1 MKISKVEF
9 ENFRNFKEKCCIT
22 FPTDGS
28 VTVIYGPNGV
38 GKTTLHQLFQW
49 IFYGEVHF
57 NKTASKEMYNLDY
70 EMEVSANHV
79 FSVWGIIDFEHPN
92 SDGTIEK
99 YSIRRE
105 WVYRKELAESRV
117 VDRKI
122 RISKDVGAAGG
133 KSNWVTLTTD
143 ADTATKLI
151 EQILPSGLSQYFFFD
166 GESMIADLGR
176 TGKDSAKSL
185 RKALF
190 SIFDLDIYEQ
200 ATVHLGTQDSGSST
214 VLGKLYLSLA
224 QNSTDK
230 DIILQTGEYRA
241 ASKRVEKLNEEIES
255 YKSYIERHRKEA
267 QELSEQIGNA
277 PSRKALEARRKR
289 AKDTIKTLEDSIAG
303 EMKAFGATVMSVY
316 PYLLLSRVVEEAQFR
331 IGLKVEDQTLPRGL
345 TKELVM
351 TLLSG
356 DTCLCGHPI
365 TAKERAVLEELKK
378 MFPPLSY
385 KYIYDQFKLSAARWA
400 STYDNEALLNH
411 IERIFK
417 IKDQISG
424 QQSEIHDIDE
434 ALKQTGNVDE
444 LIAKRAEAEDRVR
457 YWQGKLSTAQQDLG
471 VKERLKSQHKAKLDK
486 LLAASSA
493 NKAIQDQID
502 IMEAVKQHF
511 TTKLAFSATLYS
523 NELCKAI
530 QELLDRMLSGTRR
543 VTVSSRFELSVKDSH
558 GNEAKSEGQF
568 AIVSFA
574 YIGGILK
581 LLSDVPELK
590 GKEFPLVLDGPFSK
604 LDAKHRQNVID
615 TIPSYAPQVILF
627 SKDDINSCFGAAG
640 PEHVWTIYSNE
651 ERNVSTV
658 KCGYDPEVFSAN
670 GTEN

>member
-1 MKISKVEF
+1 MKISKIEF

-57 NKTASKEMYNLDY
+57 NKTASKEMFNLDF
-70 EMEVSANHV
+70 EQEAAVNKA

-92 SDGTIEK
+92 SAGEIEK

-105 WVYRKELAESRV
+105 WVYRKELKETKV

-122 RISKDVGAAGG
+122 RISKDTGIAG

-143 ADTATKLI
+143 AEAAAKLI

-166 GESMIADLGR
+166 GESMIADLGK
-176 TGKDSAKSL
+176 TGKDSAKAL

-200 ATVHLGTQDSGSST
+200 ATVHLGSQDSGSST
-214 VLGKLYLSLA
+214 VLGKLYLSLT
-224 QNSTDK
+224 QNSSNK
-230 DIILQTGEYRA
+230 DIMLQTGEFRA
-241 ASKRVEKLNEEIES
+241 ATKRVEKLREEIES
-255 YKSYIERHRKEA
+255 YKSYIEKYRKAA
-267 QELSEQIGNA
+267 QDLSEKIGNA
-277 PSRKALEARRKR
+277 PSRKALEERRKR
-289 AKDTIKTLEDSIAG
+289 AKASIKALEESIAS
-303 EMKAFGATVMSVY
+303 EMKAFGATVMSAY
-316 PYLLLSRVVEEAQFR
+316 PHLLLSRVVEEAQFR
-331 IGLKVEDQTLPRGL
+331 IGLKIEDQKLPRGL
-345 TKELVM
+345 TKELVL
-351 TLLSG
+351 TLLDSY
-356 DTCLCGHPI
+356 TCLCGHPI
-365 TAKERAVLEELKK
+365 TAKERQVLEELKK

-385 KYIYDQFKLSAARWA
+385 KYIYDQFKLSAARWGA
-400 STYDNEALLNH
+400 TYDCELLLGH

-417 IKDQISG
+417 FKDQISDL
-424 QQSEIHDIDE
+424 QTEIHDIDE

-444 LIAKRAEAEDRVR
+444 LIAQRSEAEEKLRF
-457 YWQGKLSTAQQDLG
+457 WQSKLSTAEQDLG
-471 VKERLKSQHKAKLDK
+471 VKNRLMAQAKNKLDK
-486 LLAASSA
+486 LLAACSA
-493 NKAIQDQID
+493 NKSIQDRIEV
-502 IMEAVKQHF
+502 MEAVKKHF
-511 TTKLAFSATLYS
+511 ADKLAFSAALYS
-523 NELCKAI
+523 SELCKAI
-530 QELLDRMLSGTRR
+530 QALLDRMLSGTRK
-543 VTVSSRFELSVKDSH
+543 VTVSQRFELSVKDSH

-581 LLSDVPELK
+581 LLSEVPELK

-604 LDAKHRQNVID
+604 LDAQHRQNVID

-627 SKDDINSCFGAAG
+627 SKDDINACFGAEG
-640 PEHVWTIYSNE
+640 PDHVWTIYSNE

-658 KCGYDPEVFSAN
+658 KQGYNPEVFSTN

>member
-1 MKISKVEF
+1 MKISKIEF

-57 NKTASKEMYNLDY
+57 NKTASKEMFNLDF
-70 EMEVSANHV
+70 EQEAAVNKT

-92 SDGTIEK
+92 NEGRIEK

-105 WVYRKELAESRV
+105 WVYRKELRETNV

-122 RISKDVGAAGG
+122 RISKDTGITG

-143 ADTATKLI
+143 ADAAAKLI

-166 GESMIADLGR
+166 GESMIADLGK
-176 TGKDSAKSL
+176 TGKDSAKAL

-200 ATVHLGTQDSGSST
+200 ATVHLGSQDGGSST
-214 VLGKLYLSLA
+214 VLGKLYLSLT
-224 QNSTDK
+224 QNSSNK
-230 DIILQTGEYRA
+230 DIMLQTGEFRA
-241 ASKRVEKLNEEIES
+241 ATRRVEKLSEDIEN
-255 YKSYIERHRKEA
+255 YKSYIEKYRKIA
-267 QELSEQIGNA
+267 QDLSEQIGNA
-277 PSRKALEARRKR
+277 PSRKALEDRRKR
-289 AKDTIKTLEDSIAG
+289 TKASIKTFEEYITS
-303 EMKAFGATVMSVY
+303 EMKAFGTTVMSTY
-316 PYLLLSRVVEEAQFR
+316 PHLLLSRVVEEAQFR
-331 IGLKVEDQTLPRGL
+331 IGLKIEDQKLPRGL
-345 TKELVM
+345 TKELVL
-351 TLLSG
+351 TLLDS

-365 TAKERAVLEELKK
+365 TAKERQALEGLKK

-385 KYIYDQFKLSAARWA
+385 KYIYDQFKLSAARWG
-400 STYDNEALLNH
+400 STYDREILLGH
-411 IERIFK
+411 IEKIFK
-417 IKDQISG
+417 FKDQISDL
-424 QQSEIHDIDE
+424 QTEIHDIDE
-434 ALKQTGNVDE
+434 ALKQNGNVDE
-444 LIAKRAEAEDRVR
+444 LISQRSEAEEKIQF
-457 YWQGKLSTAQQDLG
+457 WQSKLSIAEQDFG
-471 VKERLKSQHKAKLDK
+471 VKNKLKVQAKNKLDK
-486 LLAASSA
+486 LLAACSA
-493 NKAIQDQID
+493 NKSIQDRIEV
-502 IMEAVKQHF
+502 MEGVKKHF
-511 TTKLAFSATLYS
+511 ANKLAFFAALYS
-523 NELCKAI
+523 SELCKAI
-530 QELLDRMLSGTRR
+530 QALLDRMLLGTRK
-543 VTVSSRFELSVKDSH
+543 VTVSQRFELSVKDSH

-581 LLSDVPELK
+581 LLSEVPELK

-604 LDAKHRQNVID
+604 LDAQHRQNVID

-627 SKDDINSCFGAAG
+627 SKDDINACFGTEG
-640 PEHVWTIYSNE
+640 PDHVWTIYSNE
-651 ERNVSTV
+651 ERNVSTI
-658 KCGYDPEVFSAN
+658 KQGYDLEVFSTN

>member
-57 NKTASKEMYNLDY
+57 NKTASKEMYNLDF
-70 EMEVSANHV
+70 EQEARLHSR

-92 SDGTIEK
+92 SAGVVEK

-105 WVYRKELAESRV
+105 WIYQKEHKASKVIET
-117 VDRKI
+117 KI
-122 RISKDVGAAGG
+122 RISKDVGAAEEN
-133 KSNWVTLTTD
+133 KSNWVTLTKD
-143 ADTATKLI
+143 AETASNII

-185 RKALF
+185 RKALY
-190 SIFDLDIYEQ
+190 SIFDLDVYEQ
-200 ATVHLGTQDSGSST
+200 ATVHIGEQEGSST
-214 VLGKLYLSLA
+214 VLGKLYIALA
-224 QNSTDK
+224 QTSSNHDVM
-230 DIILQTGEYRA
+230 LETGEYRA
-241 ASKRVEKLNEEIES
+241 AVKRVEKLKEEIETFRS
-255 YKSYIERHRKEA
+255 IVEKYIRET

-277 PSRKALEARRKR
+277 PSHKALEERRKT
-289 AKDTIKTLEDSIAG
+289 AKGSIKALEESISR
-303 EMKAFGATVMSVY
+303 EIEAFGKTVMANY

-331 IGLKVEDQTLPRGL
+331 IGLKVEDQHLPRGL
-345 TKELVM
+345 TKDLIV
-351 TLLSG
+351 TLLEG

-365 TAKERAVLEELKK
+365 TEQERFALEEWKK

-385 KYIYDQFKLSAARWA
+385 KYIYDQFKASAARWA
-400 STYDNEALLNH
+400 TTYDRELLLTH
-411 IERIFK
+411 IEQIFRYR
-417 IKDQISG
+417 DQIERLRN
-424 QQSEIHDIDE
+424 EIHDIDE
-434 ALKQTGNVDE
+434 TLKQSGSVDD
-444 LIAKRAEAEDRVR
+444 LIAKRAEAEDKLRS
-457 YWQGKLSTAQQDLG
+457 WQKKLSAAEQDLG
-471 VKERLKSQHKAKLDK
+471 VKSRLMDQHKKKLDK
-486 LLAASSA
+486 LLAECSE
-493 NKAIQDQID
+493 NKAIQNRID
-502 IMEAVKQHF
+502 IMEAVKQYF
-511 TTKLAFSATLYS
+511 ATKLTASATMYS
-523 NELCKAI
+523 SELCKAI
-530 QELLDRMLSGTRR
+530 QTLLDRMLLGTRK

-604 LDAKHRQNVID
+604 LDAQHRQNVID

-627 SKDDINSCFGAAG
+627 SKDDINSCFGDAG

-658 KCGYDPEVFSAN
+658 KHGYDPEVFSAN

>member
-1 MKISKVEF
+1 MKISKIEF

-57 NKTASKEMYNLDY
+57 NKTASKEMFNLDF
-70 EMEVSANHV
+70 EQEAATNKA

-92 SDGTIEK
+92 DTGVIEK

-105 WVYRKELAESRV
+105 WVYRKELKESKV

-122 RISKDVGAAGG
+122 RISKDAGAAG

-143 ADTATKLI
+143 AEDATKLI
-151 EQILPSGLSQYFFFD
+151 EKILPSGLSQYFFFD
-166 GESMIADLGR
+166 GESMIADLGK

-200 ATVHLGTQDSGSST
+200 ATVHLGSQDGGSSV

-224 QNSTDK
+224 QNSSNTD
-230 DIILQTGEYRA
+230 IMLQKGEFRA
-241 ASKRVEKLNEEIES
+241 ASSRVEKLREEIAS
-255 YKSYIERHRKEA
+255 YKAYIENHRKGV
-267 QELSEQIGNA
+267 QELSEKIGNA
-277 PSRKALEARRKR
+277 PSRKGLEERRKR
-289 AKDTIKTLEDSIAG
+289 AKASIKALEESIAS
-303 EMKAFGATVMSVY
+303 EMKSFGSTVMAVY
-316 PYLLLSRVVEEAQFR
+316 PHLLLSRVVEEAQFR
-331 IGLKVEDQTLPRGL
+331 IGLKVEDQKLPRGL
-345 TKELVM
+345 TKDLVL
-351 TLLSG
+351 TLLES
-356 DTCLCGHPI
+356 DTCLCGNPI
-365 TAKERAVLEELKK
+365 SANERLVLEELKK

-400 STYDNEALLNH
+400 ATYDRELLLGH

-417 IKDQISG
+417 FKDQISDLHN
-424 QQSEIHDIDE
+424 EIHEIDE

-444 LIAKRAEAEDRVR
+444 LIAKRAEEEEQTRF
-457 YWQGKLSTAQQDLG
+457 WQNKLSAAEQDLG
-471 VKERLKSQHKAKLDK
+471 VKTKLMNQHKNKLDK
-486 LLAASSA
+486 LLAACSA
-493 NKAIQDQID
+493 NKAIQDHIEV
-502 IMEAVKQHF
+502 MEAVKQHF
-511 TTKLAFSATLYS
+511 ADKLNFYAALYS
-523 NELCKAI
+523 SELCKAI
-530 QELLDRMLSGTRR
+530 QSLLDKMLLGTRK
-543 VTVSSRFELSVKDSH
+543 VTVSQRFELSVKDNH

-581 LLSDVPELK
+581 LLGDVPELK

-604 LDAKHRQNVID
+604 LDAQHRQNVID

-627 SKDDINSCFGAAG
+627 SKDDINNCFGAAG
-640 PEHVWTIYSNE
+640 PDHVWTIYSNA

-658 KCGYDPEVFSAN
+658 KRGYDPEVFSVN

>member
-1 MKISKVEF
+1 MKISQIKF
-9 ENFRNFKEKCCIT
+9 ENFRNFKEQCCIT

-57 NKTASKEMYNLDY
+57 NKTASKEMYNLDF
-70 EMEVSANHV
+70 EQEAKTFSN

-92 SDGTIEK
+92 NFGVVEK

-105 WVYRKELAESRV
+105 WVYRKEAKASKV
-117 VDRKI
+117 VDAKI
-122 RISKDVGAAGG
+122 RITKDVGAAEGK
-133 KSNWVTLTTD
+133 KSNWVTLTED
-143 ADTATKLI
+143 AEEAAKFI
-151 EQILPSGLSQYFFFD
+151 ERILPSGLSQYFFFD

-185 RKALF
+185 RKALY
-190 SIFDLDIYEQ
+190 SIFDLDVYEQ
-200 ATVHLGTQDSGSST
+200 ATVHLGEQEGSST
-214 VLGKLYLSLA
+214 VLGKLYISLA
-224 QNSTDK
+224 QTSTNRDVM
-230 DIILQTGEYRA
+230 LETGEYRA
-241 ASKRVEKLNEEIES
+241 SVKRVEKLKEDIES
-255 YKSYIERHRKEA
+255 YNSYIEKYRLEA

-277 PSRKALEARRKR
+277 PSRKALEDRRKT
-289 AKDTIKTLEDSIAG
+289 AKGSIKALEESISS
-303 EMKAFGATVMSVY
+303 EIEAFGKTVMAHY

-331 IGLKVEDQTLPRGL
+331 IGLKVEDQHLPRGL
-345 TKELVM
+345 TKDLIL
-351 TLLSG
+351 TLLESE
-356 DTCLCGHPI
+356 TCLCGHPI
-365 TAKERAVLEELKK
+365 TEKERFVLEEWKK

-385 KYIYDQFKLSAARWA
+385 KYIYDQFKASAARWA
-400 STYDNEALLNH
+400 TTFDRELLLTH

-417 IKDQISG
+417 YRDQI
-424 QQSEIHDIDE
+424 EALRNDIHDIDE

-444 LIAKRAEAEDRVR
+444 LIAKRSEAEEKLR
-457 YWQGKLSTAQQDLG
+457 YWQKKLSEAEQDLG
-471 VKERLKSQHKAKLDK
+471 VKIKLMNQHKNKLDK
-486 LLAASSA
+486 LLAECSQ
-493 NKAIQDQID
+493 NKAIQTQID
-502 IMEAVKQHF
+502 IAEAVKQYF
-511 TTKLAFSATLYS
+511 ATKLTASATMYS
-523 NELCKAI
+523 TELCKAI
-530 QELLDRMLSGTRR
+530 QDLLDRMLSGTRK

-581 LLSDVPELK
+581 LLSDVAELK

-604 LDAKHRQNVID
+604 LDAQHRQNVID

-627 SKDDINSCFGAAG
+627 SKDDINSCFGATG
-640 PEHVWTIYSNE
+640 PEHVWTIYSND

-658 KCGYDPEVFSAN
+658 KQGYDPEVFSAN